1 MEQAKSN
8 MGRLK
13 VQCFRGND
21 YIPID
26 GAKITVK
33 GSAGSENLKNI
44 ELVTNA
50 VGLTNEIELEAPPIE
65 YSLDKN
71 SNKIPYSLYDI
82 TVERNGFKPIIIRG
96 MSSISYT
103 SCLSNM

>member
-1 MEQAKSN
+1 

-33 GSAGSENLKNI
+33 GSAGSENLKSI
-44 ELVTNA
+44 ELSYRFSWINKGNRIRSTTNR
-50 VGLTNEIELEAPPIE
+50 IFF
-65 YSLDKN
+65 
-71 SNKIPYSLYDI
+71 
-82 TVERNGFKPIIIRG
+82 R
-96 MSSISYT
+96 
-103 SCLSNM
+103 